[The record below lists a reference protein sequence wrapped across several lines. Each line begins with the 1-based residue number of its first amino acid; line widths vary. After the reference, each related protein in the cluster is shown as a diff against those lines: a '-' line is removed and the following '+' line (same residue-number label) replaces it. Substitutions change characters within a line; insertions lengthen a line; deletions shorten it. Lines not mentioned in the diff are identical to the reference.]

1 MAQQK
6 GSRFMQ
12 FFKKTAAFLA
22 ALSTISALGVGAVTA
37 SAADIED
44 INNDIIADQ
53 ANSEELFVA
62 SFDNYED
69 ASVANY
75 LIDNGVPLADA
86 EDIMATYTSSNT
98 TTNTSFD
105 YPYYSLTK
113 FADGDHFMAVVD
125 RNPSIA
131 KDQSFKIFYQ
141 NANAETTGVEFDG
154 RVYESAMIAHYH
166 NYDYYPED
174 DEVANSVLYQG
185 IVTAFA
191 TSAVQGHTSPA
202 LLMGFGFK
210 LAPNSTVSSENEFH
224 NLFATRESLI
234 HGSNTTN
241 LAFETVCVGD
251 IDHNGMVNDDD
262 VTWLT
267 RYITDKTDLEFTFS
281 DGLTH
286 YTKATAELVADF
298 DKNGSINTVDV
309 IKLNQYISSN

>member
-1 MAQQK
+1 MTMAQQK

-75 LIDNGVPLADA
+75 LIDNGVPLAD
-86 EDIMATYTSSNT
+86 
-98 TTNTSFD
+98 
-105 YPYYSLTK
+105 
-113 FADGDHFMAVVD
+113 
-125 RNPSIA
+125 
-131 KDQSFKIFYQ
+131 
-141 NANAETTGVEFDG
+141 
-154 RVYESAMIAHYH
+154 
-166 NYDYYPED
+166 
-174 DEVANSVLYQG
+174 
-185 IVTAFA
+185 
-191 TSAVQGHTSPA
+191 
-202 LLMGFGFK
+202 
-210 LAPNSTVSSENEFH
+210 
-224 NLFATRESLI
+224 
-234 HGSNTTN
+234 
-241 LAFETVCVGD
+241 
-251 IDHNGMVNDDD
+251 DDD